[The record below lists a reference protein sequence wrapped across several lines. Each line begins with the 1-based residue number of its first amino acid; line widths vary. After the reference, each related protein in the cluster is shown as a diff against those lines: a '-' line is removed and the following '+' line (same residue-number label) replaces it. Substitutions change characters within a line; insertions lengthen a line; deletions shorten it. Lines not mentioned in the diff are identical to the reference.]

1 MPEEAIATHDPSGG
15 SGAPGSTPCAVDESG
30 SGEGGAP
37 AAASSRIYRGSV
49 DSTTVVM
56 GMVTTLPMEAM
67 ATTVTVMI
75 TATITVDTST
85 SR

>member
-1 MPEEAIATHDPSGG
+1 MTRAAVR
-15 SGAPGSTPCAVDESG
+15 APLARRRARSM
-30 SGEGGAP
+30 
-37 AAASSRIYRGSV
+37 SRVGRGWRTRRGVVPDYRGSV
-49 DSTTVVM
+49 DSNTVVM